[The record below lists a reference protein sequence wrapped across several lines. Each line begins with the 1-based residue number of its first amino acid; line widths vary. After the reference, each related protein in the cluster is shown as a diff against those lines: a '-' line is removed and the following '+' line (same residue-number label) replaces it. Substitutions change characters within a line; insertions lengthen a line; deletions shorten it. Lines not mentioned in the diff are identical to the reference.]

1 MKRYLQIVTSTV
13 LTLLILTA
21 CGGGGGS
28 SSSGNTPPTP
38 TASSLALSTPG
49 VDAVDSAN
57 LTAMATDGKGN
68 PVSGVPVMFTV
79 VSGNG
84 SLSCASGTTDQ
95 AGVVE
100 TTLTATKTGFVGVKA
115 TASGL
120 TKQVIVY
127 FTQTQTTTDTLKMFI
142 DTDADGNFNQLTD
155 FYLPADGKTT
165 ATVEAQ
171 ILDGAGRPLS
181 GKTIAFSSDY
191 AGVTFTDGKNTAVT
205 DDKGLAT
212 VAVSVDPTVKAVT
225 NIVLILASEPVD
237 TGVGSHNLL
246 SFYLEPLQVQS
257 LQFSW
262 HPAGIKPG
270 GSATITVF
278 PFLSDGKTPPPDGTV
293 INMSCTLGSCPPVGM
308 LQSGQ
313 YVTTFTSD
321 GTSGNALITTTVG
334 GVTKVFPIAVS
345 N

>member
-1 MKRYLQIVTSTV
+1 MKRYLQIVTSMV
-13 LTLLILTA
+13 LTLLTLTA

-28 SSSGNTPPTP
+28 SSSGNTPTP
-38 TASSLALSTPG
+38 TAATLALSTPS
-49 VDAVDSAN
+49 VDVVDSAN
-57 LTAMATDGKGN
+57 LTALATDAKGN
-68 PVSGVPVMFTV
+68 PVSGVPVTFTV

-84 SLSCASGTTDQ
+84 SLSSTSGTTDQ

-100 TTLTATKTGFVGVKA
+100 TTLTSTKTGFINVKA

-120 TKQVIVY
+120 TKEVIVY
-127 FTQTQTTTDTLKMFI
+127 FTQAQTTTDTLKMYI
-142 DTDADGNFNQLTD
+142 DADSDGNFNQPTD

-171 ILDGAGRPLS
+171 ILDVTGQPVS
-181 GKTIAFSSDY
+181 GKTVAFSSDY
-191 AGVTFTDGKNTAVT
+191 AGVTFAGGKNTAIT
-205 DDKGLAT
+205 DDRGLAV
-212 VAVSVDPTVKAVT
+212 VAVSVDPTVKAAT
-225 NIVLILASEPVD
+225 DIVLILASEPVD
-237 TGVGSHNLL
+237 TGVGVHNML

-262 HPAGIKPG
+262 RPAGIKPG
-270 GSATITVF
+270 ESAAITVL
-278 PFLSDGKTPPPDGTV
+278 PFLSDGKNPPDGTV
-293 INMSCTLGSCPPVGM
+293 INMSCTLGSCPPVGL